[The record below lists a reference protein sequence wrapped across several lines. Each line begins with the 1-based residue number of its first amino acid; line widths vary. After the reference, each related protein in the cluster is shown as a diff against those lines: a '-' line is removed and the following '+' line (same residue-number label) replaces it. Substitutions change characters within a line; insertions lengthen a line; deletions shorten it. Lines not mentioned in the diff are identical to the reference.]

1 MSDSPSIQLVG
12 KAHGRLVHRRRIAAL
27 AERLTA
33 MLPPASTLLDV
44 GCGDGTIARLI
55 SEAVLGLTIS
65 GAEYAP
71 RPDCAIPCLGFDGLH
86 LPFPDKSFDGCLFVD
101 VLHHS
106 QDPLAILRDAARVS
120 RDFILIKDHVAESA
134 LDHWTLRVMDWVGN
148 RPHGVELPYAYL
160 SQDQW
165 RDLHRKA
172 GLTEVRATRSVPL
185 YPFPF
190 SLVFG
195 RNLHVISLLKKIDP
209 GTAQ

>member
-12 KAHGRLVHRRRIAAL
+12 KAHGRLVHRRRIAVL

-55 SEAVLGLTIS
+55 SEAVPGLTIS

-86 LPFPDKSFDGCLFVD
+86 LPFPDKSLDGCMFVD

-120 RDFILIKDHVAESA
+120 RDFILIKDHVAEST

-160 SQDQW
+160 SQEQW
-165 RDLHRKA
+165 RELHLKA
-172 GLTEVRATRSVPL
+172 GLTEVRATRTIPL
-185 YPFPF
+185 YPVPF

-195 RNLHVISLLKKIDP
+195 RNLHVISLLKKLDP
-209 GTAQ
+209 ESSH